1 MHRKW
6 PVLQHWPRL
15 ISWSVWIMFPTV
27 SLSEEIP
34 IFTRTNCCLPNDA
47 PAALQEQT
55 RGRFSGNKTL
65 KKQISAHLTVQ
76 CKKKYEFCRL
86 LFWKTYILAHIS
98 LVLFTSSIKNV
109 VQKVHFIISKPSS
122 DKPNCVFLQN
132 LLLSH

>member
-1 MHRKW
+1 
-6 PVLQHWPRL
+6 
-15 ISWSVWIMFPTV
+15 MFPTV

-76 CKKKYEFCRL
+76 CKKNMNFAVYYFEKRIF
-86 LFWKTYILAHIS
+86 
-98 LVLFTSSIKNV
+98 
-109 VQKVHFIISKPSS
+109 
-122 DKPNCVFLQN
+122 
-132 LLLSH
+132 